1 MIFRKQKPTED
12 GHYWAVHEDCCLDKA
27 GIVHFEFSS
36 MDGRPMAFCIGGE
49 ADMIDLVTHWGD
61 RIEKPSVEI
70 EEDESSATSSEPG
83 DIAPLM
89 GLLSNSSD
97 EELDCLEQY
106 FERQRES

>member
-1 MIFRKQKPTED
+1 MKPMIFRKQKPVKIMTC
-12 GHYWAVHEDCCLDKA
+12 WAIRRDYSEPV
-27 GIVHFEFSS
+27 IVWFDRDYGAFE
-36 MDGRPMAFCIGGE
+36 IGSNVDVTSE
-49 ADMIDLVTHWGD
+49 ITHWGD

-70 EEDESSATSSEPG
+70 EEDELSATSSEPG

-89 GLLSNSSD
+89 GLLNNSSD